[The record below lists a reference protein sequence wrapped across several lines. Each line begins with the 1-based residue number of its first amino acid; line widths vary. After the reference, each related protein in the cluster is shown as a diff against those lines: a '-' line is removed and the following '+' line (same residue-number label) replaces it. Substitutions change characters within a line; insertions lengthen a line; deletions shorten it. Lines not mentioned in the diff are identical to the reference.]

1 MQNNAQTTPEPKT
14 SEATAPETGPG
25 ATAAAAEAQPAPDL
39 SEQLSKAQEEAARHK
54 EAWLRAAAE
63 AENIRKRT
71 QQEIGNA
78 RKFALEGFAAE
89 LLPVRDSLESALA
102 AENASLE
109 QMRSGVELTL
119 RQLTQAIEKFG
130 IIEIAPVQ
138 GEKFDPHRHQ
148 AMTLVESA
156 AEPNTV
162 VHLMQ
167 KGYALNDRVLRPA
180 LVTVAKA
187 PEKAS

>member
-1 MQNNAQTTPEPKT
+1 MQDSAQTPPDAQS
-14 SEATAPETGPG
+14 SEKATATR
-25 ATAAAAEAQPAPDL
+25 AAEAVPSPEAQPVPDPAEEL
-39 SEQLSKAQEEAARHK
+39 AKAQQQAAEYK

-63 AENIRKRT
+63 AENIRKRA
-71 QQEIGNA
+71 QQEIGSA
-78 RKFALEGFAAE
+78 QKFALEGFGAE

-102 AENASLE
+102 TDNASLG

-119 RQLTQAIEKFG
+119 RQLSQAFEKHG
-130 IIEIAPVQ
+130 VIEIVPAK

-148 AMTLVESA
+148 AMTLVESD

-180 LVTVAKA
+180 LVTVAKP

>member
-1 MQNNAQTTPEPKT
+1 MQNNAQK
-14 SEATAPETGPG
+14 SPG
-25 ATAAAAEAQPAPDL
+25 AQTGEAAPLSESDPGSAPATEVKPVPDL
-39 SEQLSKAQEEAARHK
+39 EEQLGKARQEAAQLK
-54 EAWLRAAAE
+54 DAWLRAAAD
-63 AENIRKRT
+63 AENIRKRA
-71 QQEIGNA
+71 QQDVGNA
-78 RKFALEGFAAE
+78 QKFALEGFGTE

-102 AENASLE
+102 ADASPE
-109 QMRSGVELTL
+109 QTRSGVELTL
-119 RQLTQAIEKFG
+119 RQLTQAFEKFG
-130 IIEIAPVQ
+130 IIEIAPGK

-148 AMTLVESA
+148 AMTLVESD

-162 VHLMQ
+162 VHVMQ